1 MVTINIVL
9 YAIKEIKNLDILK
22 TVDMMARNPSAIY
35 QQIDLR
41 ELFKVITKKGFEIIP
56 VIDEKIMIRLLD

>member
-22 TVDMMARNPSAIY
+22 TVDMTARNPAAIN
-35 QQIDLR
+35 QQIDL
-41 ELFKVITKKGFEIIP
+41 
-56 VIDEKIMIRLLD
+56 

>member
-22 TVDMMARNPSAIY
+22 TVDMMARNPAAIN
-35 QQIDLR
+35 QQIDLWTIQDNHQEGIWNNSSNR
-41 ELFKVITKKGFEIIP
+41 RKNN
-56 VIDEKIMIRLLD
+56 D